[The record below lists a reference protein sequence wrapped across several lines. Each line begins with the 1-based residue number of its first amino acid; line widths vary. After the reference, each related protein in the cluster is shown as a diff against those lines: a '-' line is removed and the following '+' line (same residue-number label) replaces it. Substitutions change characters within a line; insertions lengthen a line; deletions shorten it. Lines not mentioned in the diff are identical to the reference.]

1 MPKKFYI
8 AFRGDGNL
16 GGVIAEKCYDSIH
29 KKCGKSCYFSSASDR
44 KYGGNYRKAELS
56 ALETA
61 EIFLLVL
68 TPDIFEKI
76 CYAND
81 EVGFELRTAIEKSIT
96 IKAIASADFCWDDK
110 QRSRLKEFLDKN
122 FPERAEELL
131 EEFVALD
138 YVVYKG
144 VRQYESVEKKL
155 LEMLSLRKVYA
166 AERVDGIDIDLKAL
180 KDDVKKL
187 KMRID
192 NKDSLSI
199 PAYVRKCRYV
209 YFPVVPRVHIGTLHL
224 TFVNIIKSLE
234 EQGLIVTVFIF
245 DDYYR
250 RITNNDPE
258 DENTLIEN
266 FIDNIIKLGIKEESI
281 VRESSIMKKSGSGK
295 VMKRL
300 FDLASSFS
308 IAQIKTVNSINAYLR
323 DDTKFIRFLKPL
335 FNMMYLDLLKYD
347 FGFVLC
353 GEDEV
358 EMWTSYINIV
368 ARGDR
373 QSMAIFSIPK
383 MANLDGECS
392 NIMDDSNY
400 FANTMEDIIDKV
412 ARNLSDVRLLR
423 ADCGL
428 FYLLDHN
435 YFIKDEVEIVLT
447 GKQGNKCRIQSVDE
461 LIEWLKINGT
471 GEEVINEI
479 AKIIYNLFNMEE

>member
-1 MPKKFYI
+1 MPKNIYI
-8 AFRGDGNL
+8 AFRGDGKL
-16 GGVIAEKCYDSIH
+16 GGVIAEKCYGSIH
-29 KKCGKSCYFSSASDR
+29 NKCRKSCYFSSASDR
-44 KYGGNYRKAELS
+44 KYGENYRKAELA

-68 TPDIFEKI
+68 TPDIFLNICDEK
-76 CYAND
+76 D
-81 EVGFELRTAIEKSIT
+81 EVGFELRTAIKKSIK
-96 IKAIASADFCWDDK
+96 IKAIASEDFYWDDR
-110 QRSRLKEFLDKN
+110 QRNRLKTFLKKY
-122 FPERAEELL
+122 FPEKAVELL

-155 LEMLSLRKVYA
+155 LEMLSLRKAYSVGRA
-166 AERVDGIDIDLKAL
+166 DGDDIDLKTL
-180 KDDVKKL
+180 KEGVKIH

-199 PAYVRKCRYV
+199 PAYVRKCRHV

-224 TFVNIIKSLE
+224 TFINIIKSLE
-234 EQGLIVTVFIF
+234 DNGLIATVFIF

-295 VMKRL
+295 VMKCL

-335 FNMMYLDLLKYD
+335 LNMMYLDLLKCD

-358 EMWTSYINIV
+358 EMWKSYINII

-383 MANLDGECS
+383 MANLNGECS
-392 NIMDDSNY
+392 NIMDNCNY
-400 FANTMEDIIDKV
+400 FANTMEDIIEKV

-435 YFIKDEVEIVLT
+435 YFIKDEAEIVLSD
-447 GKQGNKCRIQSVDE
+447 KQGNESLIKSVDE